1 MMKVWLRRATLKEDE
16 SLYVYIYVLVKYE
29 VLNYFRSK
37 RTRLAE
43 RLSAQNLPDI
53 ADAGIE
59 EAFRQAEL
67 QKALDDAIE
76 ELPPRRRDIFRMS
89 RFEYMTAKEIAGR
102 TGLSVRTVEK
112 HIELALRDLRSRLSP
127 FLFFLTVFFN
137 I

>member
-1 MMKVWLRRATLKEDE
+1 
-16 SLYVYIYVLVKYE
+16 
-29 VLNYFRSK
+29 
-37 RTRLAE
+37 
-43 RLSAQNLPDI
+43 
-53 ADAGIE
+53 
-59 EAFRQAEL
+59 
-67 QKALDDAIE
+67 
-76 ELPPRRRDIFRMS
+76 MS

>member
-1 MMKVWLRRATLKEDE
+1 M
-16 SLYVYIYVLVKYE
+16 
-29 VLNYFRSK
+29 
-37 RTRLAE
+37 
-43 RLSAQNLPDI
+43 
-53 ADAGIE
+53 
-59 EAFRQAEL
+59 

-89 RFEYMTAKEIAGR
+89 RFEYMTTKEIAGR

>member
-1 MMKVWLRRATLKEDE
+1 M
-16 SLYVYIYVLVKYE
+16 
-29 VLNYFRSK
+29 
-37 RTRLAE
+37 
-43 RLSAQNLPDI
+43 
-53 ADAGIE
+53 
-59 EAFRQAEL
+59 